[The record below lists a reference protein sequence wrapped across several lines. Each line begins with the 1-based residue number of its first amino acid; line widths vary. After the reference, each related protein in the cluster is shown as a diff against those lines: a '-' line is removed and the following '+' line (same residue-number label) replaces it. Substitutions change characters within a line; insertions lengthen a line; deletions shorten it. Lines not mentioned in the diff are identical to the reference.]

1 MQLHKYRLAS
11 SANAVAHELIDDL
24 RPIHVGA
31 DPCGVAFDPHGDALH
46 VADAYSGAIV
56 RVDGERQ
63 RRIATLPA
71 VVIGADRVTAIA
83 ITTYGTLFAA
93 GPSGAIVRVEPDG
106 QTELLEGLVRG
117 FLRAGL
123 AYDAKEHAL
132 YATQS
137 LGNRDGSVIAIDLVS
152 GVPSTIIDG
161 FLKPVGLAKLGTH
174 LVVADARTRAVYRVE
189 LVAGR
194 AVHRYQLTADLGRPD
209 SLCAFGRD
217 SVLVTS
223 YDEHHQRGHVRRLW
237 LDGRSQSLASG
248 PWEPRG
254 IATDGERAF
263 IAIRRAGRVMTVVV
277 EPSNL

>member
-1 MQLHKYRLAS
+1 MQLHNALAPD
-11 SANAVAHELIDDL
+11 VFDGL

-31 DPCGVAFDPHGDALH
+31 DPSGVAFDANGDALY

-56 RVDGERQ
+56 RVDGDRQ

-71 VVIGADRVTAIA
+71 GVIGADRVSAIA
-83 ITTYGTLFAA
+83 ITSPGTLFAA
-93 GPSGAIVRVEPDG
+93 AQSGAIVRIEPDG
-106 QTELLEGLVRG
+106 QTEILEGLVRG

-123 AYDAKEHAL
+123 AYDATEHAL

-137 LGNRDGSVIAIDLVS
+137 LGNREGSVIAIDLVS
-152 GVPSTIIDG
+152 GIPSTIIDG
-161 FLKPVGLAKLGTH
+161 FLKPVGLAKLGGA

-189 LVAGR
+189 LIAGR
-194 AVHRYQLTADLGRPD
+194 AVHRYQLAADLGRPD

-217 SVLVTS
+217 SVIVTS
-223 YDEHHQRGHVRRLW
+223 FDESQQRGHVRRLW

-254 IATDGERAF
+254 VATDGERAF
-263 IAIRRAGRVMTVVV
+263 IAIRRGGRVMTVVV

>member
-1 MQLHKYRLAS
+1 MPLHNHRLAN
-11 SANAVAHELIDDL
+11 AAVALEPFDEL
-24 RPIHVGA
+24 RPINVGA
-31 DPCGVAFDPHGDALH
+31 DPCGVAFDPNADALY

-56 RVDGERQ
+56 RVSNLGQ

-71 VVIGADRVTAIA
+71 GVIGADRVSAIA
-83 ITTYGTLFAA
+83 VTTYGTLFAA
-93 GPSGAIVRVEPDG
+93 AQNGAIVRIEPEG
-106 QTELLEGLVRG
+106 QTEILDGLVHG
-117 FLRAGL
+117 FTRAGL

-161 FLKPVGLAKLGTH
+161 FLKPVGLAKLGAA
-174 LVVADARTRAVYRVE
+174 LVVADARTRAVYRIE
-189 LVAGR
+189 LIAGR
-194 AVHRYQLTADLGRPD
+194 AVHRYQLAADLGRPE
-209 SLCAFGRD
+209 SVCAVSRD

-223 YDEHHQRGHVRRLW
+223 YDDVQQQGHVRRLW
-237 LDGRSQSLASG
+237 LDGRSRAIASG

-263 IAIRRAGRVMTVVV
+263 IAIRRGGKVMTVVV

>member
-1 MQLHKYRLAS
+1 MPLHTALA
-11 SANAVAHELIDDL
+11 HDLFDDL

-31 DPCGVAFDPHGDALH
+31 DPCGVAFDAHGDALY

-71 VVIGADRVTAIA
+71 GVIGADRVSAIA
-83 ITTYGTLFAA
+83 ITSYGTLFAA
-93 GPSGAIVRVEPDG
+93 GQNGAIVRVEPEG
-106 QTELLEGLVRG
+106 QIEVLDGLVRG
-117 FLRAGL
+117 FTRSGL

-137 LGNRDGSVIAIDLVS
+137 LGNREGSVIAIDLVT
-152 GVPSTIIDG
+152 GVPSTVIDG
-161 FLKPVGLAKLGTH
+161 FLRPTGIAKLGAA
-174 LVVADARTRAVYRVE
+174 LVVADARTRAVYRIE
-189 LVAGR
+189 LIAGR
-194 AVHRYQLTADLGRPD
+194 AVHRYQLAADLGRPE
-209 SLCAFGRD
+209 SVCAVSRD
-217 SVLVTS
+217 AVLVTS
-223 YDEHHQRGHVRRLW
+223 YDEQQQRGHVRQLW
-237 LDGRSQSLASG
+237 LDGRSRAIASG
-248 PWEPRG
+248 AWEPRG